1 MNEVLHRLEQML
13 LKYPVVASL
22 YGIDQLPQVR
32 ASAAPVVIV
41 ANISLPDLEPLLSA
55 LGQAGKFA
63 FVNLDSCDGLAQDKA
78 AVEYLRRVG
87 TSGIVTT
94 RSMLVQRAN
103 ALGLVTMQKVFITD
117 RSTLP
122 RSINSVAQSK
132 PHYVQLMP
140 WPVVGSMTKTD
151 IAGLSPFIA
160 AGFVQSKDD
169 VVAALRA
176 GARGVSTSDA
186 ELWQITRTAKTGA
199 SSASTPPST
208 KAQ

>member
-1 MNEVLHRLEQML
+1 MMTEALRLLEQML
-13 LKYPVVASL
+13 QKHPVVASL
-22 YGIDQLPQVR
+22 YGIDQLPHVT
-32 ASAAPVVIV
+32 ASPAPVVIV
-41 ANISLPDLEPLLSA
+41 ANIALPDLEPLLSA
-55 LGQAGKFA
+55 LGQAEKFA

-78 AVEYLRRVG
+78 GVEYLRRIG

-103 ALGLVTMQKVFITD
+103 ALGMVTMQKVFITD

-140 WPVVGSMTKTD
+140 WPVVASMSESD
-151 IAGLSPFIA
+151 LAGLSPFIA
-160 AGFVQSKDD
+160 AGFVQSKAD

-186 ELWQITRTAKTGA
+186 ELWRITRAAKTA
-199 SSASTPPST
+199 NDPSSQAP
-208 KAQ
+208 